1 MNTIYSWN
9 TQLTCL
15 YEMISEMTVKK
26 AIIFFIGGLK
36 YFIPL
41 YQAHG
46 MLPKREEPNNRNKF
60 LVRIPVWIIL
70 KIQTALMA
78 LAVKKDWIQCS
89 SFYSKFGP

>member
-1 MNTIYSWN
+1 
-9 TQLTCL
+9 
-15 YEMISEMTVKK
+15 MISEITVKNGDP
-26 AIIFFIGGLK
+26 FFIGGLK
-36 YFIPL
+36 YFVPL

-60 LVRIPVWIIL
+60 LVRIPVWNIL

-89 SFYSKFGP
+89 SFYSKFGPWYFDKALEHR